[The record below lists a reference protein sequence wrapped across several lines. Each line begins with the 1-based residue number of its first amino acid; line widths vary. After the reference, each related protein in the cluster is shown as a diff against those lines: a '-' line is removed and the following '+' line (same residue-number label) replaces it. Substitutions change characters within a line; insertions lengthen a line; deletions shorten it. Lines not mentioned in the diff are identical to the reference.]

1 MRLGSSPK
9 EKEGKDEGLR
19 PIVEETGQSHRLL
32 GEGKACLGG
41 TILGHQL
48 HRKGRGER
56 QGACCSLKAD
66 HLCQCLS
73 ATLGP
78 AMGPCVDCG
87 RQGPGG
93 REESAEVS
101 G

>member
-1 MRLGSSPK
+1 MGSSPK

-56 QGACCSLKAD
+56 QGEKDNPFLLDRKTRPQFNRILGFSNLNF
-66 HLCQCLS
+66 LS
-73 ATLGP
+73 
-78 AMGPCVDCG
+78 
-87 RQGPGG
+87 
-93 REESAEVS
+93 SF
-101 G
+101 